1 MLVRTPGPARCNACE
16 PRPGPPARRTA
27 LRGYRAFRIQIV
39 TTYDVR
45 ITQHWTHSPNE
56 KRKLRRVSTQIRPD
70 LGSLSSI
77 SSKRIRER
85 RNRRRKVLLEQR
97 RERSEHDSDN
107 ANPNDDESNDIV
119 LVGGDEFL
127 LELVG
132 GVGILLEL
140 VLGSALPGCV
150 LAIDLVLEKEGVD
163 IVICERGTN
172 MSAYASP
179 NSIAQQ
185 QGSQDRS
192 LPHYPRLARALRRA
206 CRR

>member
-1 MLVRTPGPARCNACE
+1 M
-16 PRPGPPARRTA
+16 
-27 LRGYRAFRIQIV
+27 
-39 TTYDVR
+39 
-45 ITQHWTHSPNE
+45 
-56 KRKLRRVSTQIRPD
+56 STQIRPD

-150 LAIDLVLEKEGVD
+150 LAIDLVLEQEGVD

-179 NSIAQQ
+179 CSIAQPSAAAGQ
-185 QGSQDRS
+185 PDSGIDPCHTTLALLALCVESVAVERS
-192 LPHYPRLARALRRA
+192 KDGLVGGGTRPRHERNIFCVATLGGCPLLAAPSCALERLDGRKA
-206 CRR
+206 ATL